1 MRRINSSYASLAISI
16 VALFVA
22 LGGTAWAVTQIG
34 TDQIMNSAV
43 TSSKLAKSSVTNS
56 KLADHSVGNAK
67 LRNNSVSN
75 SNLQSDSVSNSN
87 LQSNSVSTSKI
98 QDAAVTSS
106 QVAPNTFLAANGTA
120 ANSLKLGG
128 LPAADF
134 LGGSGGL
141 NSIRLVVPAGQT
153 GKQLL
158 PVGFGTFTG
167 NCTANQPTVTWTAGV
182 ANAEYYVETF
192 GFPTGAAQTTLN
204 AIPAGGSDT
213 EPTPAAI
220 TPFAALYSIGETLST
235 GFNNVATVFISGRFE
250 SGTGCVFVGQSLSTG
265 S

>member
-43 TSSKLAKSSVTNS
+43 TSSKLANSSVTNS
-56 KLADHSVGNAK
+56 KLANHSVGNAK

-75 SNLQSDSVSNSN
+75 ADLQN
-87 LQSNSVSTSKI
+87 NSVSTSKI
-98 QDAAVTSS
+98 QDAAVTAS
-106 QVAPNTFLAANGTA
+106 QVAPDTFLAANGTA

-128 LPAADF
+128 LSAADF

-153 GKQLL
+153 GRQLL

-213 EPTPAAI
+213 EPSPAAI

-250 SGTGCVFVGQSLSTG
+250 AGTGCVFVGQSLSTG